1 MPLQHLQLYLILH
14 FCYIRTPEIKKA
26 LRPAEA
32 IVVVVKKVLLFIDE
46 VV

>member
-1 MPLQHLQLYLILH
+1 MPLQSAT
-14 FCYIRTPEIKKA
+14 TPDPSFFVTLEHPKLKA